1 MAFHGGLTASLIS
14 FIHSFYGQPLFA
26 FFHIFDITQFGT
38 KFNRRHPTNNLKEMA
53 TTVYTVRRWRCD
65 VCHVAHFATFEEA
78 CRHEEECCTN
88 GNDILRQQE
97 RVPTNNHDNVIDLMS
112 SSSDDYNHND
122 DNSFIEMNVDDNN
135 DSGSSDGS
143 SSSDD
148 EGLLDFDDDVDD
160 DELNEDDTEV
170 INQGGRSEGGGGG
183 SAAAVAAAAAEPT
196 ARPRRQAATSNS
208 IPTRL
213 YLEDSDDDDDLFID
227 DESTPAA
234 SPPNNILPSTRRN
247 VELPPMD
254 DTLIRKLC
262 NEKEGGSYGGVLVVE
277 DFFCPILLDLPT
289 DPVVAADGRIYER
302 SAIEQHFQK
311 SGPKSPWTNLP
322 MSSATLHDVPAIFFT
337 TLETK
342 ISNGQFKGD
351 AADAWME
358 KRKETKNKMK
368 EYEKFKELLLQA
380 EAGNVQAM
388 EHVADCYQT
397 GEYGVTIDQY
407 EAFKWFDRANN
418 AGSVIGKG
426 NVGELLVT
434 GSGVK
439 KNVLKGQRELF
450 TAMLQGSDYAAY
462 ALGMDYAN
470 GNNGLPKD
478 RQLAIQL
485 LQRCLNET
493 ESKHRNMDDEET
505 ATAREILKELPT
517 GRG

>member
-183 SAAAVAAAAAEPT
+183 SAAAAVAAAAAEPT

-397 GEYGVTIDQY
+397 GEYGVTIDQ
-407 EAFKWFDRANN
+407 
-418 AGSVIGKG
+418 
-426 NVGELLVT
+426 
-434 GSGVK
+434 
-439 KNVLKGQRELF
+439 
-450 TAMLQGSDYAAY
+450 
-462 ALGMDYAN
+462 
-470 GNNGLPKD
+470 
-478 RQLAIQL
+478 
-485 LQRCLNET
+485 
-493 ESKHRNMDDEET
+493 
-505 ATAREILKELPT
+505 
-517 GRG
+517 